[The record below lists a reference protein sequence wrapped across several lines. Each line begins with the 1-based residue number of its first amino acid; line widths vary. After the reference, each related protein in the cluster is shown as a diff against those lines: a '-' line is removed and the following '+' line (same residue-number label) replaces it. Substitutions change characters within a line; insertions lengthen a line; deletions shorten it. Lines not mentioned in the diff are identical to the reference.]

1 MENRTY
7 FTIGQ
12 AAEAT
17 GKAKST
23 IKKAIDNGELSVA
36 EKTSRG
42 FKIDAAA
49 LHSVFPIKTTERSER
64 RSKEQI
70 ETTEK
75 TSANSGLDAE
85 LKALREKIESG
96 EAERTRE
103 RSQLEDQ
110 IADLRSRLDKSEGAR
125 ERTEA
130 RLEDQRN
137 KMETMLTERVK
148 PVETAPKSPQKSFLG
163 FRWG

>member
-7 FTIGQ
+7 YTIGQ

-49 LHSVFPIKTTERSER
+49 LHSVFPIKTVERSKMNDNEQTETPQKTIENSILQVKLDAAHQR
-64 RSKEQI
+64 WEDAQAQI
-70 ETTEK
+70 E
-75 TSANSGLDAE
+75 
-85 LKALREKIESG
+85 
-96 EAERTRE
+96 
-103 RSQLEDQ
+103 
-110 IADLRSRLDKSEGAR
+110 DLQKRLDNSEAAR
-125 ERTEA
+125 ERQDA
-130 RLEDQRN
+130 RLEDQRD
-137 KMETMLTERVK
+137 KTERLLADQLEKVPEPPRK
-148 PVETAPKSPQKSFLG
+148 GLFARLRG
-163 FRWG
+163 